1 MSKKVIWAYCGLFL
15 VMLLGM
21 VTLTQRMVSLERSE
35 QVSEL
40 RAEYERLA
48 LWRLESH
55 ILPIVVRESSRI
67 YNDAL
72 FSPNGQLQLPAD
84 VTCFFRV
91 DAAGKLQEAALA
103 SGQSTEVIPHSEY
116 TSALT
121 AAMLTRQ
128 GNSLASEREDA
139 KLPILTGDDRLVQ
152 NARKQA
158 ARSQNEFVNRA
169 MNSINNF
176 EMIGEIQQASQ
187 QLYFDQPLSDPL
199 VAFWAED
206 QLVMARFTKTSGPGT
221 SEGCLLNWSYLK
233 EVLLSRINDLFPD
246 ADLVPASHD
255 LLEDHH
261 VLAALPL
268 RLIPGE
274 PNINQLTT
282 SSFLKPTLFIAWGC
296 FSFSAAAIGLLFIGV
311 VRLSERR
318 AAFVSAVT
326 HELRTPLTTFRL
338 YADLLGDRN
347 RLNDDK
353 YSRYVEILK
362 SESQRL
368 QHLIEN
374 VLGWSRLERSAVLE
388 ESEELE
394 WNSFFSRLRPALE
407 DRLQRSGMRLVVRV
421 DEPQPI
427 IFRAN
432 RTGVERI
439 LYNLVDNAA
448 KYAKSAQ
455 LNQVELEVNAEGN
468 QVVMLLRDHG
478 PGIAKEMQARL
489 FQPFSKS
496 ASEAAKSAPGIGLGL
511 SLSRRLAKDMGGVLE
526 LISTSPAGTVFELR
540 LRTGKGA

>member
-1 MSKKVIWAYCGLFL
+1 
-15 VMLLGM
+15 MLLGM
-21 VTLTQRMVSLERSE
+21 VTLTRRMVSLERSE

-67 YNDAL
+67 YNDDF
-72 FSPNGQLQLPAD
+72 FSSHRNLHLPAD
-84 VTCFFRV
+84 VVYFYR
-91 DAAGKLQEAALA
+91 ANAEGKLQGTI
-103 SGQSTEVIPHSEY
+103 STGGQSTSHISHSEY

-121 AAMLTRQ
+121 LAMLTRQ
-128 GNSLASEREDA
+128 EQSLASEPENANAPSLSSEERFA
-139 KLPILTGDDRLVQ
+139 Q
-152 NARKQA
+152 NARKQS
-158 ARSQNEFVNRA
+158 ARSQNEFLNRA

-176 EMIGEIQQASQ
+176 EMISEIQQASN
-187 QLYFDQPLSDPL
+187 QLYFDQPLPDPL

-206 QLVMARFTKTSGPGT
+206 QLYMARFTKALGPGT
-221 SEGCLLNWSYLK
+221 SEGCLLNWSYLR
-233 EVLLSRINDLFPD
+233 EVLLGRIKDLFPN
-246 ADLVPASHD
+246 ADLVPAAHD
-255 LLEDHH
+255 SVEDHH

-274 PNINQLTT
+274 PNIKQLTT

-296 FSFSAAAIGLLFIGV
+296 FTFSAVAIGLLFLGV

-338 YADLLGDRN
+338 YTDLLQDRN
-347 RLNDDK
+347 RLSDDK

-407 DRLQRSGMRLVVRV
+407 DRLQRAGMTLLVRV
-421 DEPQPI
+421 DETQPI
-427 IFRAN
+427 VFRAN

-448 KYAKSAQ
+448 KYAKSAES
-455 LNQVELEVNAEGN
+455 NQVHLEVSIQGN
-468 QVVMLLRDHG
+468 EVVMLLRDHG
-478 PGIAKEMQARL
+478 PGIALKTQAKL

-511 SLSRRLAKDMGGVLE
+511 SLSRRLAIDMGGSLK
-526 LISTSPAGTVFELR
+526 LISTSPTGTVFELR
-540 LRTGKGA
+540 LAFKESDPISDRL